1 MRNEKNSITAAPI
14 PHSSFL
20 IPHSD
25 ECVWLFAVREI
36 KAGGKTVTRIT
47 AADVTEQ
54 NKAAM
59 ILRDRHIE
67 LESQRQRLKTCVEN
81 IEDICRSEELIR
93 VKTEIHDAQNHK
105 LILLLQY
112 LRYGELPDSTS
123 FGDLKASILRGTYA
137 KGEMSADPQA
147 MLDIIV
153 DQHESIGV
161 KINVTGNL
169 PPERDI
175 ALVLVQILQE
185 AAANSVTHGY
195 ANEVYTQFTENEKEY
210 TMRVTDNG
218 TRLVTYT
225 KEGSGIAG
233 MRRIVETLGGTLG
246 ISTDPRFTV
255 TAEIPV
261 ISAGR
266 ARMPFIVIL
275 SEAKNP
281 DP

>member
-1 MRNEKNSITAAPI
+1 
-14 PHSSFL
+14 
-20 IPHSD
+20 
-25 ECVWLFAVREI
+25 
-36 KAGGKTVTRIT
+36 
-47 AADVTEQ
+47 
-54 NKAAM
+54 
-59 ILRDRHIE
+59 
-67 LESQRQRLKTCVEN
+67 
-81 IEDICRSEELIR
+81 
-93 VKTEIHDAQNHK
+93 
-105 LILLLQY
+105 
-112 LRYGELPDSTS
+112 
-123 FGDLKASILRGTYA
+123 
-137 KGEMSADPQA
+137 

-161 KINVTGNL
+161 KINVTGKL

-195 ANEVYTQFTENEKEY
+195 ANEVYTQFTENENEY

-261 ISAGR
+261 WRVESG
-266 ARMPFIVIL
+266 V
-275 SEAKNP
+275 
-281 DP
+281 